1 MLFAK
6 RNPIV
11 AFYSD
16 IVKPYVETRLIIL
29 SFLLNTCY
37 CLVDFGRARFS
48 FALLPNWDQK
58 ISPSSPDEKVVSPNQ
73 ADVSEPG
80 DDDVLAELTGNMFM
94 NPETSLHDLIRN
106 SEYLQKYPSWLGFC
120 GTENKKKYAPTFI
133 ARNDTIWE
141 LIFSERGY
149 MDMLLM
155 VRDVYMIPF
164 PDFDPS
170 QFDTGPDGG
179 MTNAQLREA
188 LFPGLDQLIR
198 AHERLLRPLLALHD
212 KADDHVVKSLGSC
225 LVKLFD
231 RDTQL
236 ALSKLYGGFMFAQ
249 KRIRERLQIC
259 KRWPPV
265 AQFFEKC
272 KQDPRSARRSLED
285 CHMVIVQ
292 RWTKVETL
300 LDAIIKNTLNHPVE
314 VENLETAR
322 STVRSLLK
330 GAEAVMTAREHMD
343 KLSDFAD
350 NLLVPVS
357 STEDTEEHRLRKE
370 MKSPNTSL
378 INYGPLRIVP
388 YAIGQQ
394 APAAVEVI
402 GVALNSCFFV
412 LQRLPESGNYQL
424 FKGTKMPSILWWGQ
438 AYGYFRK
445 SVEKGSFGFFI
456 LLHSESVLTLFR
468 CNTVD
473 ELSRWEKI
481 MNHGFAQWRE
491 TAPVTMESL
500 DLDLS
505 QTLSAAAQRWDR
517 TNAVLNLLYDLD
529 ADLERA
535 WSARS
540 CVCLAL
546 IEDRLNQVKAKQ
558 DAVEDNSVDSD
569 YLSITPPGLTGNFGS
584 RPKSAGYIHRTPKA
598 ASTPTT
604 TADLLSKYTFLTDL
618 DGKSDLDQVFAL
630 FQENLDRLR
639 FAIMGAPPPG
649 LSRSASDVEER
660 KRPPNKA
667 IRKTETFSVRDN
679 THLPNDPKALAELN
693 RKVNSKK
700 VSYRP
705 LFTH

>member
-1 MLFAK
+1 
-6 RNPIV
+6 
-11 AFYSD
+11 
-16 IVKPYVETRLIIL
+16 
-29 SFLLNTCY
+29 
-37 CLVDFGRARFS
+37 
-48 FALLPNWDQK
+48 
-58 ISPSSPDEKVVSPNQ
+58 
-73 ADVSEPG
+73 
-80 DDDVLAELTGNMFM
+80 MFM
-94 NPETSLHDLIRN
+94 NPETSLHDLIRH
-106 SEYLQKYPSWLGFC
+106 SEYLQKYPSWLGFY

-155 VRDVYMIPF
+155 VRDVYMVPF

-179 MTNAQLREA
+179 ITNAQLREA

-212 KADDHVVKSLGSC
+212 KAEDHV
-225 LVKLFD
+225 FD
-231 RDTQL
+231 RDTQI

-300 LDAIIKNTLNHPVE
+300 LDAIIKNTLNHPIE

-330 GAEAVMTAREHMD
+330 GAESVMTAREHMD

-394 APAAVEVI
+394 ASAAVEVI

-412 LQRLPESGNYQL
+412 LQRHPESGNYHL
-424 FKGTKMPSILWWGQ
+424 FKGTKMPPILWWGQ

-468 CNTVD
+468 CNTAD
-473 ELSRWEKI
+473 ELSRWERI

-505 QTLSAAAQRWDR
+505 QTLSAAAERWER

-535 WSARS
+535 WAARS
-540 CVCLAL
+540 CVCLAS
-546 IEDRLNQVKAKQ
+546 IEDRLNQVKTKQ
-558 DAVEDNSVDSD
+558 DATESNIVESD
-569 YLSITPPGLTGNFGS
+569 YLSTTPPGLTGNFG
-584 RPKSAGYIHRTPKA
+584 A

-604 TADLLSKYTFLTDL
+604 TTDLLSKYTFLTEL
-618 DGKSDLDQVFAL
+618 DSKSDLDQVFAL

-639 FAIMGAPPPG
+639 FAIMGAPPSG

-667 IRKTETFSVRDN
+667 IRKIETFSVRDS

-700 VSYRP
+700 REGHRLGSTMANIFRSGNRDKPACGLMQQISTDSTGSSTTKAVVMRP
-705 LFTH
+705 PTSNLNVTGSTNVQRHSSSSRPSLTVLMGSGGTDTFSIDGSGNGRDSRLQVNPLWKFSAC

>member
-1 MLFAK
+1 
-6 RNPIV
+6 
-11 AFYSD
+11 
-16 IVKPYVETRLIIL
+16 
-29 SFLLNTCY
+29 
-37 CLVDFGRARFS
+37 
-48 FALLPNWDQK
+48 
-58 ISPSSPDEKVVSPNQ
+58 
-73 ADVSEPG
+73 
-80 DDDVLAELTGNMFM
+80 
-94 NPETSLHDLIRN
+94 
-106 SEYLQKYPSWLGFC
+106 
-120 GTENKKKYAPTFI
+120 
-133 ARNDTIWE
+133 
-141 LIFSERGY
+141 

-155 VRDVYMIPF
+155 VCDVYMVPF

-179 MTNAQLREA
+179 ITNAQLREA

-212 KADDHVVKSLGSC
+212 KAEDHVVKSLGSC
-225 LVKLFD
+225 LVRLFD

-300 LDAIIKNTLNHPVE
+300 LDAIIKSTLNHPVE

-330 GAEAVMTAREHMD
+330 GAEAVMTAREHVD

-357 STEDTEEHRLRKE
+357 STEDTEEHRLRRE

-412 LQRLPESGNYQL
+412 LQRHPESGNYQL
-424 FKGTKMPSILWWGQ
+424 FKGTKMPPILWWGQ

-468 CNTVD
+468 CNTAD
-473 ELSRWEKI
+473 ELSRWERI

-505 QTLSAAAQRWDR
+505 QTLSAAAERWER

-535 WSARS
+535 WAARS
-540 CVCLAL
+540 CVCLAS
-546 IEDRLNQVKAKQ
+546 IEDRLNQLKTRQ
-558 DAVEDNSVDSD
+558 DAAEDNNVESD
-569 YLSITPPGLTGNFGS
+569 YFSTTPPGLTGNFGP
-584 RPKSAGYIHRTPKA
+584 RPKSAGYINRTPKT

-604 TADLLSKYTFLTDL
+604 TTDLLSKYTFLTEL
-618 DGKSDLDQVFAL
+618 DSKSDLDQVFAL

-639 FAIMGAPPPG
+639 FTIMGAPPSG

-667 IRKTETFSVRDN
+667 IRKIETFSVRDSTHRKCPLLTN
-679 THLPNDPKALAELN
+679 TIGQC
-693 RKVNSKK
+693 
-700 VSYRP
+700 
-705 LFTH
+705 